1 MDFDSGNSTDRSY
14 KNGLKGAG
22 AAMQKSGNDQISAA
36 RDQAAANSNRQTPM
50 YHKGGKVRKTGTA
63 RLLKGEYV
71 IPRGKVKRVRK
82 LMKTRG
88 MKSTRTRRSR

>member
-1 MDFDSGNSTDRSY
+1 MDWDSGSDTDRSG
-14 KNGLKGAG
+14 KNGLKSAG
-22 AAMQKSGNDQISAA
+22 ASLSKSGNSMISAA
-36 RDQAAANSNRQTPM
+36 RDQAASNADRQTPM

-71 IPRGKVKRVRK
+71 VPRGKVKRVRK

-88 MKSTRTRRSR
+88 MGAGRKSR

>member
-1 MDFDSGNSTDRSY
+1 MDWDSGNNTDRSY

-22 AAMQKSGNDQISAA
+22 ASLSQSGSDQISAA

-50 YHKGGKVRKTGTA
+50 YHKGGTVRKTGTA

-71 IPRGKVKRVRK
+71 VPRGKVKRVRR

-88 MKSTRTRRSR
+88 MGAGRKSR